1 MDMATLCV
9 VVLASEKGAT
19 PRLLMSKRPG
29 AAKLAEIHS
38 LPAQFLHS
46 QKLPDYPQ
54 LNQFV
59 VKVLSPAQD
68 DGIWWEE
75 KQLRSG

>member
-29 AAKLAEIHS
+29 AAKLAEIHTVC
-38 LPAQFLHS
+38 LHS
-46 QKLPDYPQ
+46 SYTAKNCQTIR
-54 LNQFV
+54 N
-59 VKVLSPAQD
+59 
-68 DGIWWEE
+68 
-75 KQLRSG
+75 